1 MTHQQKEQITALR
14 SQGYGYA
21 TIAKAIGLKKDTVVA
36 FCRKVGL
43 TGTKA
48 ADNSRIELDAGFCPQ
63 CGALLTQTP
72 GRKRVKFCSDNC
84 RTAWWNAHP
93 EKVNRKA
100 VYHFT
105 CAHCGKPFTAYG
117 NTKKENT
124 ALTPAILQTATKA
137 VTGMSE
143 DKFRSEMSYLA
154 ALSIAK
160 NLREKGLLSE
170 EEYAVIDTNLRA
182 EFSPSL
188 GTLLSE
194 NDLI

>member
-48 ADNSRIELDAGFCPQ
+48 ADNSRIELDTGFCPQ

-72 GRKRVKFCSDNC
+72 ITAVPLGGMHILKRL
-84 RTAWWNAHP
+84 TARPYTTLLAL
-93 EKVNRKA
+93 
-100 VYHFT
+100 
-105 CAHCGKPFTAYG
+105 TAESPSPP
-117 NTKKENT
+117 TAIQKENT

>member
-100 VYHFT
+100 SIPLYLRSLRKALHRLRQ
-105 CAHCGKPFTAYG
+105 Y
-117 NTKKENT
+117 KKK
-124 ALTPAILQTATKA
+124 I
-137 VTGMSE
+137 
-143 DKFRSEMSYLA
+143 
-154 ALSIAK
+154 
-160 NLREKGLLSE
+160 LLS
-170 EEYAVIDTNLRA
+170 R
-182 EFSPSL
+182 
-188 GTLLSE
+188 LLYCRP
-194 NDLI
+194 LQRR

>member
-14 SQGYGYA
+14 SQGYGSA

-43 TGTKA
+43 CLRRLPAESASSSAPITAVPLGGMHILKRLTA
-48 ADNSRIELDAGFCPQ
+48 RPYTTLL
-63 CGALLTQTP
+63 AL
-72 GRKRVKFCSDNC
+72 
-84 RTAWWNAHP
+84 TAESP
-93 EKVNRKA
+93 S
-100 VYHFT
+100 
-105 CAHCGKPFTAYG
+105 PPTAMQ
-117 NTKKENT
+117 KENT

-182 EFSPSL
+182 EFSSSL

>member
-1 MTHQQKEQITALR
+1 MTNQQKEQITTLR

-21 TIAKAIGLKKDTVVA
+21 TIAKAVGLKKDTVVA
-36 FCRKVGL
+36 FCRKMGM

-48 ADNSRIELDAGFCPQ
+48 ADNRRIELDAGFCLQ

-93 EKVNRKA
+93 EKVNRRA
-100 VYHFT
+100 IS
-105 CAHCGKPFTAYG
+105 ALTAESPSLP
-117 NTKKENT
+117 TATQKENT
-124 ALTPAILQTATKA
+124 ALTPAISQTATKA

>member
-1 MTHQQKEQITALR
+1 MTNQQKEQITALR

-21 TIAKAIGLKKDTVVA
+21 TIAKAVGLKKDTVVA
-36 FCRKVGL
+36 FCRKMGL

-93 EKVNRKA
+93 EKVNRRA

-117 NTKKENT
+117 NAKRKYCSH
-124 ALTPAILQTATKA
+124 AC
-137 VTGMSE
+137 
-143 DKFRSEMSYLA
+143 Y
-154 ALSIAK
+154 IAD
-160 NLREKGLLSE
+160 RYKGGDGHE
-170 EEYAVIDTNLRA
+170 
-182 EFSPSL
+182 
-188 GTLLSE
+188 
-194 NDLI
+194 

>member
-93 EKVNRKA
+93 EKVNRKGRIPLYLRSLRKA
-100 VYHFT
+100 LHHLRQ
-105 CAHCGKPFTAYG
+105 C
-117 NTKKENT
+117 KKK
-124 ALTPAILQTATKA
+124 I
-137 VTGMSE
+137 
-143 DKFRSEMSYLA
+143 
-154 ALSIAK
+154 
-160 NLREKGLLSE
+160 LLS
-170 EEYAVIDTNLRA
+170 R
-182 EFSPSL
+182 
-188 GTLLSE
+188 LLYCRP
-194 NDLI
+194 LQRR

>member
-1 MTHQQKEQITALR
+1 MTNQQKEQITALR

-21 TIAKAIGLKKDTVVA
+21 TIAKAVGLKKDTVVA
-36 FCRKVGL
+36 FCRKMGM

-48 ADNSRIELDAGFCPQ
+48 ADNRRIELDAGFCLQ

-72 GRKRVKFCSDNC
+72 
-84 RTAWWNAHP
+84 
-93 EKVNRKA
+93 
-100 VYHFT
+100 
-105 CAHCGKPFTAYG
+105 
-117 NTKKENT
+117 
-124 ALTPAILQTATKA
+124 
-137 VTGMSE
+137 GMSE

>member
-1 MTHQQKEQITALR
+1 MTNQQKEQITALR

-21 TIAKAIGLKKDTVVA
+21 TIAKAVGLKKDTVVA
-36 FCRKVGL
+36 FCRKMGL

-48 ADNSRIELDAGFCPQ
+48 LCLRRLPEESESSSARITAVL
-63 CGALLTQTP
+63 P
-72 GRKRVKFCSDNC
+72 GGMHTRKRS
-84 RTAWWNAHP
+84 TAEPYTTSPAL
-93 EKVNRKA
+93 
-100 VYHFT
+100 
-105 CAHCGKPFTAYG
+105 TAESPSLPMAMQ
-117 NTKKENT
+117 KENT
-124 ALTPAILQTATKA
+124 ALTPAISQTATKA

>member
-1 MTHQQKEQITALR
+1 MRNQNDPSAKRTDNCPTL
-14 SQGYGYA
+14 QGYGYA

-93 EKVNRKA
+93 ERL
-100 VYHFT
+100 
-105 CAHCGKPFTAYG
+105 TARPY
-117 NTKKENT
+117 TTLLALTAESPSPPTAMQKENT

-154 ALSIAK
+154 ALSIARISGK
-160 NLREKGLLSE
+160 RG
-170 EEYAVIDTNLRA
+170 
-182 EFSPSL
+182 F
-188 GTLLSE
+188 
-194 NDLI
+194 

>member
-48 ADNSRIELDAGFCPQ
+48 ADNSRIELDAGFCRSA
-63 CGALLTQTP
+63 ALCLRRLPAESASSSAPITAVPLGGMHILKRLTARPYT
-72 GRKRVKFCSDNC
+72 
-84 RTAWWNAHP
+84 TLLA
-93 EKVNRKA
+93 
-100 VYHFT
+100 
-105 CAHCGKPFTAYG
+105 FTAESPSPP
-117 NTKKENT
+117 TAIQKENT